1 MDEKPIILVVDDDPM
16 ILEMLDDGLSQE
28 DFRVITAAN
37 PNTALSLAEA
47 EHPEY
52 AVLDLD
58 LGWHEVSGIEL
69 GQTLIQKYPETM
81 VIIMT
86 GYQNLKYAVDAMR
99 RFSFFY
105 MIKPFRIDQV
115 VSLIERAEHE
125 HKLLLENKLLKEK
138 VAHLEDENVRLQQLI
153 NEIHE
158 PGTDEKGEER
168 SRKVYSKEQVLRS
181 YQQQKHQGG
190 LDDLLKNKG

>member
-1 MDEKPIILVVDDDPM
+1 MDEKPTILVVDDDPM

-28 DFRVITAAN
+28 EFRVITAAN
-37 PNTALSLAEA
+37 PNTALTLAEA

-69 GQTLIQKYPETM
+69 GQTLIGKYPEIM

-115 VSLIERAEHE
+115 ISLIERAEHE

-138 VAHLEDENVRLQQLI
+138 VAHLEDENARLQQLI

-158 PGTDEKGEER
+158 PGQDEKGEDR
-168 SRKVYSKEQVLRS
+168 SRKVYSREQVLRS

-190 LDDLLKNKG
+190 LDDLFKNKG